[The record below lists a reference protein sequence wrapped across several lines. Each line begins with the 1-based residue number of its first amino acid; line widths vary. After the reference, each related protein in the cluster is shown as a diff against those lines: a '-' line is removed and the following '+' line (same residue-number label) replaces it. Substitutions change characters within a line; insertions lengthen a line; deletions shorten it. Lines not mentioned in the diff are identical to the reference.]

1 MNNNEILMYLGIFLL
16 AIFVIYF
23 LSNMANIQRNVIEGL
38 TSKSSNNKSS
48 INLGDGIESEAKNI
62 KKMNEQLN
70 DSWGFDKYKSDY
82 EDIIIALDE
91 YIDNMILF
99 FLVSKL
105 GKKYK
110 DPYSLIEDLANTDK
124 DNNSI
129 IKMLNEF
136 YKFKENLN
144 STMDYL
150 NSKKSSNNST
160 SNATSKAKNMFGF

>member
-38 TSKSSNNKSS
+38 TNNKGPSPGMGS
-48 INLGDGIESEAKNI
+48 NLKDDVKNI

-70 DSWGFDKYKSDY
+70 DMLDMDKYKSDY
-82 EDIIIALDE
+82 EDIIINFDE
-91 YIDNMILF
+91 YLDNMAIFLF
-99 FLVSKL
+99 GNTLTNKTNPFEII
-105 GKKYK
+105 
-110 DPYSLIEDLANTDK
+110 DDLTKTDK
-124 DNNSI
+124 DNNSV
-129 IKMLNEF
+129 IKQLNEI
-136 YKFKENLN
+136 YQLKENLN

-150 NSKKSSNNST
+150 NSKKSSNNSN